1 MSASVAKDKFPNQIK
16 FIVGNEAA
24 ERFSFYG
31 MRSIL
36 VVFMVSQLAMPE
48 PEAKAT
54 FHLFVAACYLLPL
67 LGAYLSDRFLG
78 KYKTIMALSMFY
90 CAGHAVLSFWE
101 NKTGMYV
108 GLALIALGA
117 GGIKP
122 CVSAHVGDQ
131 FTQANKHLVKK
142 VFDLFYWMIN
152 FGSFFSTILIPWTYT
167 KFGAQVAFGI
177 PGILM
182 FIATYVFWLGRKQ
195 YVHVPPA
202 GKKTSGFMSVT
213 WTALLNVGKKKG
225 DFFAGAAGK
234 HKEEAIEAAR
244 AVFKIIKLFATV
256 SIFWALF
263 DQHSSSWVLQG
274 QRMDLNFMGM
284 IINPAQL
291 QALNPIM
298 VMVLIPIFSF
308 GLYPAIE
315 KVFKIKMTPLKK
327 MSTGMYIAAF
337 SFLFVAI
344 LQSFIDRGQQINI
357 MWQFVPYLVLTAA
370 EVMISITGL
379 EFAYT
384 QAPRSVKSTIMSFWL
399 LTVFV
404 GNLIT
409 AYISKINIFQGSAF
423 FLFFAALMLVVSFIF
438 TYAAMKY
445 KPQEYIEG

>member
-1 MSASVAKDKFPNQIK
+1 
-16 FIVGNEAA
+16 
-24 ERFSFYG
+24 

-36 VVFMVSQLAMPE
+36 VVFMVSQLLMPE
-48 PEAKAT
+48 PDAKAV

-67 LGAYLSDRFLG
+67 FGAYISDRFLG
-78 KYKTIMALSMFY
+78 KYKTIMTLSMFY
-90 CAGHAVLSFWE
+90 CAGHAVLSVWE

-152 FGSFFSTILIPWTYT
+152 FGSFFSTIIIPWTYT
-167 KFGAQVAFGI
+167 KYGAQVAFGI

-182 FIATYVFWLGRKQ
+182 FIATYVFWLGRKY
-195 YVHVPPA
+195 YVHVPPT
-202 GKKTSGFMSVT
+202 GKNASGFVAVT
-213 WTALLNVGKKKG
+213 WTALLNMGKSKG
-225 DFFAGAAGK
+225 DFFSGAAKK
-234 HKEEAIEAAR
+234 HKADAIDAAR
-244 AVFKIIKLFATV
+244 AVVKVAKLFITV
-256 SIFWALF
+256 SVFWALF
-263 DQHSSSWVLQG
+263 DQHASSWILQG
-274 QRMDLNFMGM
+274 QRMNLDFMGM
-284 IINPAQL
+284 NINPVQL

-298 VMVLIPIFSF
+298 VMVLIPLFSF

-315 KVFKIKMTPLKK
+315 KYLKIKMTPLKK
-327 MSTGMYIAAF
+327 MSTGMYIAAL

-344 LQSFIDRGQQINI
+344 IQSFLDRGQQINI
-357 MWQFVPYLVLTAA
+357 MWQFVPYLVLTCA

-399 LTVFV
+399 LTVFI

-423 FLFFAALMLVVSFIF
+423 FLFFAALMLVVAFIF
-438 TYAAMKY
+438 TYSAMKY
-445 KPQEYIEG
+445 KVQEYIEG